1 MLELIL
7 KDFPDDVLAD
17 DAAFMKAEIWE
28 LNLGDKEQAKVL
40 YQNFL
45 KDYPSS
51 VYTAE
56 ARKRFRILRG
66 DFIAEPGIN

>member
-1 MLELIL
+1 MLFRS
-7 KDFPDDVLAD
+7 DFTDDVLAD
-17 DAAFMKAEIWE
+17 DAAFSKAEIWE
-28 LNLGDKEQAKVL
+28 TNLGDKEQAKVL